1 MMFIQCLFK
10 GIGDGDSMRIAVC
23 GCAKVVGHW
32 QEEQGVWDDNPY
44 LLFAWLAIAPHSR
57 YFQEFQF
64 NEQKT
69 LKAHWIYLNIRN
81 MYVYTK
87 RAFPF
92 PKVKDN
98 KKKSQSFSDITHVY
112 STGKRY
118 ISRILF
124 FTRCCIPR
132 LYLPNKLWKHLS
144 EEI

>member
-1 MMFIQCLFK
+1 MA
-10 GIGDGDSMRIAVC
+10 IA
-23 GCAKVVGHW
+23 CALQYVAVQKLW
-32 QEEQGVWDDNPY
+32 DTDKEKGVWDDNPY

-64 NEQKT
+64 NKQKT
-69 LKAHWIYLNIRN
+69 LKAHWIYLKIRN